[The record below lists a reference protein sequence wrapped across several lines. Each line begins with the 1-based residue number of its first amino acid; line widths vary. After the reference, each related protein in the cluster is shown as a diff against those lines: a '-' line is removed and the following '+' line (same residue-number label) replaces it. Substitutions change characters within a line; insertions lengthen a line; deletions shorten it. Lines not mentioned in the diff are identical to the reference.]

1 MEGSKKYKIRIII
14 DEKVHFGK
22 PCVAGTR
29 IPVEDVLELVQE
41 NITFDKIIEEYY
53 PDLDIEDIKACVQY
67 ATDLVRSEEIHAEAV
82 QMRFLTDH
90 DVYQITVNALIKWGH
105 DVITARQLGMQRSS
119 DRDLLKKANETD
131 RLFVTRDKDFGSLV
145 FLEKQLTKGVILLRM
160 NPKTI
165 DSVHSQLNRLFSEC
179 PEDELK
185 QVFCVIEMNRYRIRR
200 L

>member
-1 MEGSKKYKIRIII
+1 
-14 DEKVHFGK
+14 
-22 PCVAGTR
+22 
-29 IPVEDVLELVQE
+29 
-41 NITFDKIIEEYY
+41 
-53 PDLDIEDIKACVQY
+53 
-67 ATDLVRSEEIHAEAV
+67 
-82 QMRFLTDH
+82 MRFLTDH

-105 DVITARQLGMQRSS
+105 DVITAKQLGMQRSS

-145 FLEKQLTKGVILLRM
+145 FLEKQLTKGVILLRI

-165 DSVHSQLNRLFSEC
+165 ESVHSQLNRLFSEHT
-179 PEDELK
+179 EDELK